1 MADFN
6 EAFIFLAEGADP
18 AARTVRETE
27 FTHTEIVPVPDAETA
42 AAIAAEMHADRGLDL
57 VELYG
62 GFGATA
68 AAAVIEATGG
78 EVPVGLAGAEEDAGV
93 RDRAAIFAAWG
104 ADPAK
109 DRHVHEYNGG
119 RITFVAVSSPE
130 QVPAV
135 AGELVDTGAER
146 IEICGGLGTLPS
158 AATIEAVGDRTTVRS
173 IMFGFESLPSVA
185 GYRAR
190 FEEAVA
196 AKSRTAANPSPGA

>member
-1 MADFN
+1 MPEFN
-6 EAFIFLAEGADP
+6 EAFIFLAEGVDP
-18 AARTVRETE
+18 RERTVRENE
-27 FTHTEIVPVPDAETA
+27 YTHTEIVPVPDAETA

-62 GFGATA
+62 GFGARA

-78 EVPVGLAGAEEDAGV
+78 EVPVGIAGAEEDARV
-93 RDRAAIFAAWG
+93 RDRSTIFGAWG

-109 DRHVHEYNGG
+109 DRHVHEHDAG
-119 RITFVAVSSPE
+119 RNTFVAVSSPE

-135 AGELVDTGAER
+135 ARELVDAGTER
-146 IEICGGLGTLPS
+146 IEICGGLGTLPT

-173 IMFGFESLPSVA
+173 VMFGFESLPAVA

-196 AKSRTAANPSPGA
+196 AKSEDGG

>member
-1 MADFN
+1 MPEFN

-18 AARTVRETE
+18 AERTVRENE
-27 FTHTEIVPVPDAETA
+27 YTHTEIVPVPDAETA

-62 GFGATA
+62 GFGAIA

-78 EVPVGLAGAEEDAGV
+78 EVPVGIAGAEEDAGV
-93 RDRAAIFAAWG
+93 RDRSTIFGAWG

-109 DRHVHEYNGG
+109 DRHVHEHDGG
-119 RITFVAVSSPE
+119 RTTFVAVSSPE

-135 AGELVDTGAER
+135 ARELVDTGTER

-173 IMFGFESLPSVA
+173 VMFGFESLPSVA

-190 FEEAVA
+190 FEEMVA
-196 AKSRTAANPSPGA
+196 AKSGDGG

>member
-1 MADFN
+1 MAHFN

-18 AARTVRETE
+18 AERTVRETE
-27 FTHTEIVPVPDAETA
+27 FTHSEIVPVPDAETA
-42 AAIAAEMHADRGLDL
+42 ATVAAEMHADRGLDL

-62 GFGATA
+62 GFGASA
-68 AAAVIEATGG
+68 AATVIEATGGG

-109 DRHVHEYNGG
+109 DRHVYEYGGG

-135 AGELVDTGAER
+135 ARELVDTGAER

-158 AATIEAVGDRTTVRS
+158 AATIEAVGDRTMVRS

-185 GYRAR
+185 SYRAR

-196 AKSRTAANPSPGA
+196 AKSRAEA